1 MSICV
6 VGKVAYIWGYQQ
18 MLPNPTMKI
27 KYLILILL
35 TITLNSCQGQ
45 KPDKKIHIFDRNT
58 GLTMNLP
65 EGFEELN
72 ENESEKILS
81 KGKKV
86 LIKFMM
92 QILILAT

>member
-1 MSICV
+1 
-6 VGKVAYIWGYQQ
+6 
-18 MLPNPTMKI
+18 
-27 KYLILILL
+27 
-35 TITLNSCQGQ
+35 
-45 KPDKKIHIFDRNT
+45 
-58 GLTMNLP
+58 MNLP
-65 EGFEELN
+65 EGFEELS